1 MKLIKLPRLRL
12 AQLQIISESTLTMT
26 EKTAELA
33 VSRQN
38 VENAFTP
45 FVTGMLKDKASA
57 EKKREL
63 DQSRDNRTSGFFAA
77 LYAEENFDHKDPVIL
92 KSLTDLLKVANKYGP
107 GIIKLPRDEETAAID
122 NLLGDIGQIDI
133 TPLLET
139 GITRWIPKIEAENE
153 AYRVAAAKYITD
165 SVLAE
170 ASKAAS
176 VLAPA
181 LEDELELLYKKLFA
195 TIIVSPTPE
204 LEKTHAELKKLV
216 DSMR

>member
-1 MKLIKLPRLRL
+1 MKLIILPRLRL
-12 AQLQIISESTLTMT
+12 AQLQTVSENTLTIT
-26 EKTAELA
+26 EETAELA
-33 VSRQN
+33 VNRQD

-45 FVTGMLKDKASA
+45 FLAGMLKDKTTA

-63 DQSRDNRTSGFFAA
+63 DLRRDKRTSGFFNA
-77 LYAEENFDHKDPVIL
+77 LYAEEDFDHNDPVIL
-92 KSLTDLLKVANKYGP
+92 KSLGDLLKVANKYGP

-133 TPLLET
+133 TLLLET
-139 GITRWIPKIEAENE
+139 GLTRWIPKIKAENE
-153 AYRVAAAKYITD
+153 AYRVAAAKYITN

-181 LEDELELLYKKLFA
+181 LEDELEKLYKKLYG
-195 TIIVSPTPE
+195 TIIVSPTPA
-204 LEKTHAELKKLV
+204 LEQTHAELKKLV